1 VNLSSDG
8 LADDDPDLG
17 ADSGK
22 FNFSSIPAALV
33 GWGGWEDFLGIEA
46 SQLDFGGFADEG
58 SDIKTIL
65 TVSDR
70 IQLSFDDD
78 FLTNEISDVLPQD
91 RFND

>member
-1 VNLSSDG
+1 
-8 LADDDPDLG
+8 
-17 ADSGK
+17 
-22 FNFSSIPAALV
+22 
-33 GWGGWEDFLGIEA
+33 LGIEA

>member
-1 VNLSSDG
+1 V
-8 LADDDPDLG
+8 
-17 ADSGK
+17 
-22 FNFSSIPAALV
+22 
-33 GWGGWEDFLGIEA
+33 GIEA

-58 SDIKTIL
+58 SAIKTIL

-78 FLTNEISDVLPQD
+78 FLTHEISDVLPQN